1 MESFGK
7 VREKIILFIS
17 LFYVAVYCIFVD
29 ICLKCVNFFIQFELH
44 VPNPDVK
51 QGSKTFQ
58 VDKSMVSV
66 RKSEKV
72 VHVEEFVPSVVEPSF
87 GIGRIMY
94 GLFEHR

>member
-1 MESFGK
+1 M
-7 VREKIILFIS
+7 
-17 LFYVAVYCIFVD
+17 
-29 ICLKCVNFFIQFELH
+29 
-44 VPNPDVK
+44 
-51 QGSKTFQ
+51 Q

>member
-1 MESFGK
+1 M
-7 VREKIILFIS
+7 
-17 LFYVAVYCIFVD
+17 
-29 ICLKCVNFFIQFELH
+29 
-44 VPNPDVK
+44 K
-51 QGSKTFQ
+51 QGPKTFQ

-94 GLFEHR
+94 GLFEHRYA